1 MSVKDLFEPEN
12 GENLDEEGEEPQV
25 SKEMSISK
33 REMRR
38 RLEKEKYGRT
48 KANESNTYSN
58 YGNQSTT
65 PYPNIQN
72 ITYDY
77 NHKSYDINKNSYTTN
92 NTSNGNTVFKNSSI
106 NTNPTSNS
114 NQYSIDSHPY
124 LKSTSTPINFPNITN
139 SISYPN
145 DYDFNKKTFIPQPY
159 SNENY
164 ISGIEQKNNLQKSG
178 SYNPNQI
185 QSINSK
191 SYSSDNDNNKN
202 ISSPSY
208 NFNDKSNSSSQQNYG
223 GQIALNSNPYSMP
236 PTNSNSYSNDYDT
249 FRKMEDLNINN
260 NNLNEKNFSNIPSY
274 IIGQNNYNIF
284 STSQHNFQEQ
294 NNNLNNN
301 VKPQTNSYQNEFSKE
316 NNLGNTEK
324 KVELS
329 RFQQELSGKEEKIKK
344 ISLQDFNMTKTLGK
358 GKIFINKNFM
368 KKNY

>member
-1 MSVKDLFEPEN
+1 M
-12 GENLDEEGEEPQV
+12 
-25 SKEMSISK
+25 
-33 REMRR
+33 
-38 RLEKEKYGRT
+38 
-48 KANESNTYSN
+48 
-58 YGNQSTT
+58 
-65 PYPNIQN
+65 
-72 ITYDY
+72 
-77 NHKSYDINKNSYTTN
+77 
-92 NTSNGNTVFKNSSI
+92 
-106 NTNPTSNS
+106 
-114 NQYSIDSHPY
+114 
-124 LKSTSTPINFPNITN
+124 
-139 SISYPN
+139 
-145 DYDFNKKTFIPQPY
+145 
-159 SNENY
+159 
-164 ISGIEQKNNLQKSG
+164 QKSG